1 MILKNVV
8 SNDIALKTSRNV
20 FAIRVAVTQSL
31 YNALLEKCWLI
42 SQYVTDDA
50 IAKQLFVT

>member
-31 YNALLEKCWLI
+31 FDALLEKCWLI